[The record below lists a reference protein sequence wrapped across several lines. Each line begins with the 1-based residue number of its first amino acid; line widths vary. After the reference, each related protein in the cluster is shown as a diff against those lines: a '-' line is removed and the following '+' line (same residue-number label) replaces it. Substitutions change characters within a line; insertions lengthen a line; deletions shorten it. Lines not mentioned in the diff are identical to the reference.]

1 MLYERAC
8 IRVLSL
14 QFSSLKIPPKEKRD
28 SGHLYQSIAIKKV
41 EIAHPSDH
49 YHHLVAIF
57 DHLETP
63 WIQLSQFRDG
73 ESV

>member
-1 MLYERAC
+1 MHQGVKLA
-8 IRVLSL
+8 IP
-14 QFSSLKIPPKEKRD
+14 SLKIPPKEKRD
-28 SGHLYQSIAIKKV
+28 RGHLYQSIAIKKV

-49 YHHLVAIF
+49 YHHLAAIF

-63 WIQLSQFRDG
+63 LDPAVPIQRW